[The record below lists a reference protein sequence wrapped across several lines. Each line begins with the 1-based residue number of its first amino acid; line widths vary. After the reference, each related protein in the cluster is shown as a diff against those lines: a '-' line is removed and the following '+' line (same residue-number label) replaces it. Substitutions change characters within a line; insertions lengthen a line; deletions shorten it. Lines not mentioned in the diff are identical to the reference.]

1 MSKFLFKSLRCKLF
15 YQPQFLASLR
25 NCIKK
30 PKSEIDIS
38 SIDFLWG
45 GKMNAGSV
53 FIQQLV
59 NGLSLGSIYAL
70 IALGYTMVYGI
81 VKLINFAH
89 GDVMMVGAYAGY
101 FVLCALGATPVG
113 MVCAFAAAMVMCA
126 LLILVIERIAYRPLR
141 SAPRLNSL
149 ITAIAVELILQNL
162 MRVLPFVGPDP
173 REFPTMATVNLKF
186 GLVSISNIQ
195 IIVIVLSAILM
206 IILNYIVNYTKMGKA
221 MRAVSFDLGAS
232 SLMGINVNRIIATT
246 FVIGSVL
253 AGAGGVLYATYYPQI
268 DPVMG
273 YIPGLKAF
281 VAAVLGGIGSIPGA
295 MAGGIILGVAE
306 TMVKAYVSSS
316 YADAVSYCILIVI
329 LLVKPAGLLGKK
341 THVKV

>member
-1 MSKFLFKSLRCKLF
+1 
-15 YQPQFLASLR
+15 
-25 NCIKK
+25 
-30 PKSEIDIS
+30 
-38 SIDFLWG
+38 
-45 GKMNAGSV
+45 MNAGSV

-101 FVLCALGATPVG
+101 FVLCALGTTPAG
-113 MVCAFAAAMVMCA
+113 MVCAFVAAMVMCA
-126 LLILVIERIAYRPLR
+126 LLILVIERVAYRPLR
-141 SAPRLNSL
+141 NAPRLNSL

-221 MRAVSFDLGAS
+221 MRAVSFDLGAA
-232 SLMGINVNRIIATT
+232 SLMGINVNRVIATT

>member
-1 MSKFLFKSLRCKLF
+1 
-15 YQPQFLASLR
+15 
-25 NCIKK
+25 
-30 PKSEIDIS
+30 
-38 SIDFLWG
+38 
-45 GKMNAGSV
+45 MNAGSV

-101 FVLCALGATPVG
+101 FVLCALGTTPAG
-113 MVCAFAAAMVMCA
+113 MVCAFVAAMVMCA
-126 LLILVIERIAYRPLR
+126 LLILVIERVAYRPLR
-141 SAPRLNSL
+141 NAPRLNSL

-221 MRAVSFDLGAS
+221 MRAVSFDLGAA
-232 SLMGINVNRIIATT
+232 SLMGINVNRVIATT

-268 DPVMG
+268 DPGMG

-341 THVKV
+341 THVKF

>member
-1 MSKFLFKSLRCKLF
+1 MFCIDLEDKL
-15 YQPQFLASLR
+15 
-25 NCIKK
+25 
-30 PKSEIDIS
+30 
-38 SIDFLWG
+38 
-45 GKMNAGSV
+45 NAGSV

-101 FVLCALGATPVG
+101 FVLCALGTTPIG
-113 MVCAFAAAMVMCA
+113 MVCAFVAAMIICA
-126 LLILVIERIAYRPLR
+126 LLILVIERVAYRPLR
-141 SAPRLNSL
+141 TAPRLNSL

-162 MRVLPFVGPDP
+162 MRVLPFVGPNP
-173 REFPTMATVNLKF
+173 REFPTMATVNFTF

-195 IIVIVLSAILM
+195 VIVIVLSAILM
-206 IILNYIVNYTKMGKA
+206 VILNYIVNYTKMGKA
-221 MRAVSFDLGAS
+221 MRAVSFDLGAA
-232 SLMGINVNRIIATT
+232 SLMGINVNRTIATT

-295 MAGGIILGVAE
+295 MLGGIILGVAE
-306 TMVKAYVSSS
+306 TMVKAYISSS